1 MKYIKKQ
8 ENFTDTERLL
18 LGILEE
24 LQKISSLLHK
34 LKVMETPKKDIGRTV
49 SVKKTKSVKKYPCR
63 KCGREFDNS
72 RVRTNHEKNC
82 KGGAK
87 DSN

>member
-1 MKYIKKQ
+1 MQYTKKP

-24 LQKISSLLHK
+24 LQKISSLLHTP
-34 LKVMETPKKDIGRTV
+34 KVVETPKKDIVRTV
-49 SVKKTKSVKKYPCR
+49 SVKKTKSTKKYSCR

-82 KGGAK
+82 KGGVK

>member
-1 MKYIKKQ
+1 MQYTKKP

-24 LQKISSLLHK
+24 LQKISSLLHTP
-34 LKVMETPKKDIGRTV
+34 KVVETPKKDVGRTV
-49 SVKKTKSVKKYPCR
+49 SVKKTKEIKKYSCK
-63 KCGREFDNS
+63 KCGREFGNA

-82 KGGAK
+82 KGGVK